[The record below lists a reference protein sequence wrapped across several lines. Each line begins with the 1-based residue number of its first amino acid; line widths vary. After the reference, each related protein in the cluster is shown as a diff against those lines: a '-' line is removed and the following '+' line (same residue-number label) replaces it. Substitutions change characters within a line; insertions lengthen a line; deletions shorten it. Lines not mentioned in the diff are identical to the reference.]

1 MPVRIYA
8 LAKELKVDSKDLAEI
23 CKKVGLAGK
32 GSALASLDDDEVQRV
47 KDHLAAIDQKK
58 KAGPN
63 KPSEAKPNPV
73 APAAKKPL
81 NIVPTRGD
89 RTDPS
94 KRANMSIG
102 ARLANRNRAS
112 DPGSTAP
119 AEVEESSVQSA
130 TASTDA
136 GSAQTLPLPTDTK
149 ARSVSPPGTGP
160 LSASALSGAKP
171 EPQSGESLGS
181 AAPKAT
187 PNANIDS
194 GNRAS
199 VVSSTPTSPAA
210 GPLSGSGTA
219 DKLKADGPQRP
230 SGPDTSAASIT
241 RGPLRG
247 GAFGAA
253 QAGSKMR
260 VLGRGGSPSGEAKP
274 RENRDKDTQGP
285 KAPKRR
291 GPVINLAAMP
301 EAKQPAPPKSNPS
314 DPPAQKP
321 EIRLSKDVIVGH
333 KQGMKASLE
342 ALQAQEEKKDKKAV
356 AAAKSGGLSSFTGEK
371 GRGKSGAAP
380 TREEEEEG
388 KKGLAGMASARAVRG
403 KGRRR
408 ANQRQD
414 IERSLEKGDSRRRR
428 TLTRKG
434 TNTAAPRKEKV
445 VLELPC
451 SLRTFSESAG
461 VPVAQVLRVLMGMGM
476 MLNINANIDHET
488 AMLIATEL
496 DLDIDL
502 KEQETLEDEL
512 ISVIE
517 NTEDSD
523 ESLLPR
529 APIVTFL
536 GHVDH
541 GKTSLLDALIGMNVA
556 KGEAGG
562 ITQHIR
568 AYEVLKDGRKVTFV
582 DTPGHEAFTEMRARG
597 ANVTDIAVLVIA
609 ADDGIMPQTIE
620 AISHAKAAEVPIVVA
635 MNKIDLEGVDV
646 NRVMTQM
653 TEHGLTPSEWGGDV
667 EIVKTSATTGEGMD
681 ELLETLLTVAE
692 LHEYRANPNRKAM
705 GVCIESQQ
713 LGDRGV
719 IVKIVV
725 QAGTL
730 HVGDVVVCGPAHG
743 KVRNMYNTLTGKP
756 VKEAGPSTPVNITG
770 LDMPPGAGDRFHVLK
785 DITQAREIAAQRAES
800 SRNENLS
807 GISMKVSFEN
817 FQSMVEEGS
826 LGRKNDIVRLN
837 LIVRADARGSLE
849 AIDKELSKIDHPEVE
864 IRILQRSV
872 GGITVADV
880 TLASASDAVIVGFN
894 VIPDEAARA
903 MADQRGVEIR
913 RYSVIY
919 KMTDEIKAILE
930 GRLKPEERVVE
941 LGRALVKQVFQIS
954 RAGTI
959 AGSYVLQGSIERGC
973 RIRVNRDGR
982 TIGDYALDSVRRV
995 KEDVKEVPR
1004 GMECGIKLSGF
1015 NDVRQDDVLEAY
1027 KIEEVARKLE

>member
-47 KDHLAAIDQKK
+47 KDHLAAVDQKK
-58 KAGPN
+58 KAASG
-63 KPSEAKPNPV
+63 KTADAKP
-73 APAAKKPL
+73 APIAPPAKKPVSIL
-81 NIVPTRGD
+81 PTRGD
-89 RTDPS
+89 RTDSS
-94 KRANMSIG
+94 KRANTVIG
-102 ARLANRNRAS
+102 SRKLTRNRDEAES
-112 DPGSTAP
+112 PEQPSPGIAAESKSPNETAVRSEST
-119 AEVEESSVQSA
+119 
-130 TASTDA
+130 
-136 GSAQTLPLPTDTK
+136 TK
-149 ARSVSPPGTGP
+149 ASSPNTSRP
-160 LSASALSGAKP
+160 
-171 EPQSGESLGS
+171 
-181 AAPKAT
+181 AT
-187 PNANIDS
+187 
-194 GNRAS
+194 
-199 VVSSTPTSPAA
+199 AA
-210 GPLSGSGTA
+210 GPLAGAGQKSAGSVSSPELKRPSDAGIA
-219 DKLKADGPQRP
+219 DSSRNEPSKGEAGIGSESSKVNESTPAAEKPKPGGPQRP
-230 SGPDTSAASIT
+230 SGPDTSTGGIS

-247 GAFGAA
+247 GAFTPG
-253 QAGSKMR
+253 QGGKMR
-260 VLGRGGSPSGEAKP
+260 VLGRGGGESKTKETP
-274 RENRDKDTQGP
+274 KDAGGS

-291 GPVINLAAMP
+291 GPVINLAALP
-301 EAKQPAPPKSNPS
+301 EAKQPAAPKPGAG

-321 EIRLSKDVIVGH
+321 EIRLSKDVIAGH

-342 ALQAQEEKKDKKAV
+342 ALQAQEEKKDKKASPGK
-356 AAAKSGGLSSFTGEK
+356 AGGLSSFTGDK
-371 GRGKSGAAP
+371 GRGRGVVAP

-388 KKGLAGMASARAVRG
+388 KKKGLAGMASARAVRG

-414 IERSLEKGDSRRRR
+414 IERSLEKGDGRRRR

-451 SLRTFSESAG
+451 TLRSFSEAAG
-461 VPVAQVLRVLMGMGM
+461 VPIAQVLRVLMGMGM

-488 AMLIATEL
+488 AVLIATEL
-496 DLDIDL
+496 DLDIEL
-502 KEQETLEDEL
+502 KEHESLEDEL
-512 ISVIE
+512 ITEIE
-517 NTEDSD
+517 EFEDSD
-523 ESLLPR
+523 EDLQARP
-529 APIVTFL
+529 PIVTFL

-541 GKTSLLDALIGMNVA
+541 GKTSLLDALIGINVV

-568 AYEVLKDGRKVTFV
+568 AYEVNKDGRQVTFV

-635 MNKIDLEGVDV
+635 MNKIDTDGADP

-653 TEHGLTPSEWGGDV
+653 TEYGLTPSEWGGDV
-667 EIVKTSATTGEGMD
+667 EIVQTSAITGEGLED
-681 ELLETLLTVAE
+681 LLETLLTVAE
-692 LHEYRANPNRKAM
+692 LHEYRANPNRTAM
-705 GVCIESQQ
+705 GVCLESEQQ
-713 LGDRGV
+713 GDRGV
-719 IVKIVV
+719 IVKLVV
-725 QAGTL
+725 QTGTL
-730 HVGDVVVCGPAHG
+730 KVGDIIVCGYSHG
-743 KVRNMYNTLTGKP
+743 RVRNMYNTLTGKP
-756 VKEAGPSTPVNITG
+756 VKTAGPSTPVNITG
-770 LDMPPGAGDRFHVLK
+770 LDSPPGAGDRFHVLD

-800 SRNENLS
+800 SRSESLS
-807 GISMKVSFEN
+807 GITTKVSFES

-826 LGRKNDIVRLN
+826 LGRKDDIVRLN
-837 LIVRADARGSLE
+837 LIVRADTRGSLE

-872 GGITVADV
+872 GGISVADV

-894 VIPDEAARA
+894 VIPDESARS

-919 KMTDEIKAILE
+919 KMTDEIKSILE
-930 GRLKPEERVVE
+930 GRLRPEERVVE